1 MTGRKGGRPG
11 GKPGP
16 TDAWH
21 VGTGTNGGWFGGPF
35 APGGGNGGGGGTPDT
50 PDPWTSTQQSAFDLM
65 ADILNQYNL
74 GSLTNAL
81 KGFILDGITD
91 QATLQLRLQDTNE
104 WKTRFAGNEMLR
116 QKGVPVLSVAEYL
129 SVERSY
135 AQVLKNYGLPQGFY
149 DEPSDFAQWI
159 GNNVSANE
167 LNQRAQAY
175 ADLAHR
181 EDESTKAQLRAMG
194 LSDGDLIAFMMDPTR
209 AQPLVQQKYQTA
221 LIGSAARRT
230 GLDASGA
237 EGLAQLGINE
247 QQAVQ
252 GYGIISEGLATGERL
267 GNIYGEDFSQSDF
280 ESEVFKGDGRAAGK
294 RKRLASQ
301 ERANFSGNSGV
312 VSGSLQNNSGGSY

>member
-1 MTGRKGGRPG
+1 MTTAGRRPRRPRTNPHWVQG
-11 GKPGP
+11 HQPGTTP
-16 TDAWH
+16 PPA
-21 VGTGTNGGWFGGPF
+21 
-35 APGGGNGGGGGTPDT
+35 GGGTDEPA
-50 PDPWTSTQQSAFDLM
+50 PWTSTQQSAFDLM
-65 ADILNQYNL
+65 TDLLNQYGL
-74 GSLTNAL
+74 GSLNTVL
-81 KGFILDGITD
+81 KGLILDGVTD
-91 QATLQLRLQDTNE
+91 TPTLQLRLQDTQE

-116 QKGVPVLSVAEYL
+116 QKGVPVLSVGEYL

-149 DEPSDFAQWI
+149 DEPSDFAQFI

-194 LSDGDLIAFMMDPTR
+194 LADGDLIAFMMDPTR
-209 AQPLVQQKYQTA
+209 AQPLIQQKYQTA

-267 GNIYGEDFSQSDF
+267 GSVYGEDFNQTDF
-280 ESEVFKGDGRAAGK
+280 ESEVFKGDGRAASK

-301 ERANFSGNSGV
+301 ERAAFGGASGI